1 MIYLQLYWVFFQIG
15 ALAFGGG
22 YATIPLIQSLVVE
35 QHGWLSVTEMTDLVA
50 ISQMTPGPI
59 AVNAATFVGTKVAFI
74 PGSIVAT
81 LGLITPSTILML
93 SLARILF
100 SNRKLTLLDRALK
113 GLRPGVIAL
122 IAIASISMFTASVL
136 TPADGLPIDPIA
148 LVTCVLGL
156 VLFLRKV
163 DVIKIIGASAGIGIL
178 MAALLQFLSGS
189 ATFFIFR

>member
-74 PGSIVAT
+74 PGSVIAT

-93 SLARILF
+93 SLARIIF
-100 SNRKLTLLDRALK
+100 SNRDVPIMDKALK

-136 TPADGLPIDPIA
+136 TPIQGFGFDPIA
-148 LVTCVLGL
+148 LVTCIVGII
-156 VLFLRKV
+156 LFIRKV
-163 DVIKIIGASAGIGIL
+163 DVIKIIGASAGIGVL
-178 MAALLQFLSGS
+178 MAGALKLFL
-189 ATFFIFR
+189 